1 MANRKENKFQ
11 TPFEVPNQK
20 YLLEK
25 RDQHGHYLKVETYD
39 KPVTPEYVLKIHGP
53 GEYFLKPCKPT
64 FWDSLWHGKLGTEQ
78 NADQKG
84 QDPATINIQKVDQRT
99 KHLRYALIGSFGT
112 QALGFGL
119 SHLRFSQIED
129 RIARVETALR
139 SLPVQGLYC
148 TLCSTPIPTMLQ
160 EFCNG
165 CGNPIEWPKNSPT
178 KNVTSSRNW
187 SLP

>member
-1 MANRKENKFQ
+1 MASRKENRYQ
-11 TPFEVPNQK
+11 TPFEVPKQK

-25 RDQHGHYLKVETYD
+25 RDQQGHYLKEETYD
-39 KPVTPEYVLKIHGP
+39 QPVTPEYVLKTRGP

-64 FWDSLWHGKLGTEQ
+64 FWKVLWHEKLGTER
-78 NADQKG
+78 NTDRNG
-84 QDPATINIQKVDQRT
+84 RDGATISVEKIDRRT
-99 KHLRYALIGSFGT
+99 KHLGYALVGSFGT

-119 SHLRFSQIED
+119 SHLRFSHIED

-139 SLPVQGLYC
+139 SLPVHGLYC

-165 CGNPIEWPKNSPT
+165 CGNLIEWPKKSSN
-178 KNVTSSRNW
+178 NVSGNRSW